1 MTSGGSE
8 ERLCIAFQ
16 LQLAEVLQMPGKA
29 ALWGLFV
36 ALLEAGEMAFLG
48 VLEVSEE
55 SSSGSK
61 SSQTA
66 KQTQT
71 LLMLHITGIRGTCEW
86 SFAHGSLTEGMVT
99 AVGRG
104 LELLS
109 GGIHMG
115 KPGIKMMP
123 LLINN
128 G

>member
-55 SSSGSK
+55 SSSVQAVNQARLQNKPKPCLCCTLQGLEVPASG
-61 SSQTA
+61 A
-66 KQTQT
+66 
-71 LLMLHITGIRGTCEW
+71 LLM
-86 SFAHGSLTEGMVT
+86 AH
-99 AVGRG
+99 
-104 LELLS
+104 
-109 GGIHMG
+109 
-115 KPGIKMMP
+115 
-123 LLINN
+123 
-128 G
+128 